1 MKLRVLSSG
10 SKGNATLIRVD
21 ELRLLVDAGLPM
33 TQLNA
38 RLEAAQVPFD
48 GVDHIAVTHGHLDH
62 ARSSGALSKRHKA
75 TVHCSAA
82 IQRNASVR
90 RAKRFVT
97 IGPGRPSRLESERGG
112 ALDLAAVL
120 LPHDAEPTFAFE
132 LRAAERGS
140 GERRAVILTDMG
152 RPDPEVARRLAG
164 AHLLVLEFNHDRA
177 LLANGPYSPALK
189 RRVAGD
195 RGHLSNDQAA
205 RMLDALLGPET
216 HTVVLAH
223 LSEKNNRPELALA
236 AAAEVLEQ
244 HGRTDV
250 RLLVADQHA
259 IGPELDV

>member
-33 TQLNA
+33 TALNA

-75 TVHCSAA
+75 TVHCAQA

-90 RAKRFVT
+90 RAKRLSTV
-97 IGPGRPSRLESERGG
+97 GPQRPGRLECERGG
-112 ALDLAAVL
+112 QLELHAVL
-120 LPHDAEPTFAFE
+120 LPHDADPTFAYE
-132 LRAAERGS
+132 LHAG
-140 GERRAVILTDMG
+140 GRRAVILTDMG
-152 RPDPEVARRLAG
+152 RPERSVAERLAG
-164 AHLLVLEFNHDRA
+164 PHLLVLEFNHDSRR
-177 LLANGPYSPALK
+177 LADGPYSAALK

-195 RGHLSNDQAA
+195 RGHLSNAQAA
-205 RMLDALLGPET
+205 EMLEGLLGPET

-223 LSEKNNRPELALA
+223 LSETNNTPELALDA
-236 AAAEVLEQ
+236 ARTVLERL
-244 HGRTDV
+244 GRTDV
-250 RLLVADQHA
+250 RLLVAAQHE
-259 IGPELDV
+259 IGPELEV